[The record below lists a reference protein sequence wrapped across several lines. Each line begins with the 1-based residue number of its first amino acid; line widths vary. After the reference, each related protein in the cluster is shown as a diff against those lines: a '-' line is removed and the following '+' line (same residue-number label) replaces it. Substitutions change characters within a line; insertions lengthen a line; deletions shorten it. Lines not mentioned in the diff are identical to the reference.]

1 MGIYFLELF
10 RGECIKME
18 LRYEKVTDKSFDE
31 AIRSI
36 TESLKEKKFGV
47 LWQLNFKDK
56 MNEHGIDFPNNF
68 MILEVC
74 NPHKANEVLTKHIEM
89 GYFLPCKMVVYE
101 KDGTVR
107 IGTARPEIL
116 MGMAGYDDL
125 GDVAREVEK
134 ILIEAINNAI

>member
-1 MGIYFLELF
+1 
-10 RGECIKME
+10 ME
-18 LRYEKVTDKSFDE
+18 LRYEKVTNKSFDE

-47 LWQLNFKDK
+47 LWQLNLKDK

-116 MGMAGYDDL
+116 MSMSGYDDL

>member
-1 MGIYFLELF
+1 
-10 RGECIKME
+10 ME

-31 AIRSI
+31 TVKSI

-56 MNEHGIDFPNNF
+56 MAEHGIDFPNNF
-68 MILEVC
+68 MVLEVC
-74 NPHKANEVLTKHIEM
+74 NPQKANEVLTKHIEM

-116 MGMAGYDDL
+116 MGMAGYDNL
-125 GDVAREVEK
+125 GDVASEVEK
-134 ILIEAINNAI
+134 ILIEAIDDAI

>member
-1 MGIYFLELF
+1 
-10 RGECIKME
+10 ME
-18 LRYEKVTDKSFDE
+18 LIYEKITDKSFDE
-31 AIRSI
+31 AVKNI
-36 TESLKEKKFGV
+36 TESLKDKKFGV

-56 MNEHGIDFPNNF
+56 MIEHGIDFPNNF
-68 MILEVC
+68 MVLEVC
-74 NPHKANEVLTKHIEM
+74 NPQKANEVLTKHIEM

-125 GDVAREVEK
+125 GDVASEVEE
-134 ILIEAINNAI
+134 ILIEAIDNAI